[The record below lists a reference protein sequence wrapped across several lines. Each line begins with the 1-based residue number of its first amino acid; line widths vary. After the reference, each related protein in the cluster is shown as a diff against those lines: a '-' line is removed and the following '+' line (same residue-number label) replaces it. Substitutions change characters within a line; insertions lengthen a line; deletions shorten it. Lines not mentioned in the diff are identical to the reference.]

1 MRIVRGWPGLLLFG
15 AVVLVSGPAF
25 AGGSQGPLAD
35 ATVEAH
41 GVTTRVSQEGM
52 VTQELLLSSVLDQCE
67 FFPDLAPS
75 EVLVQLETP
84 GFADR
89 AIPADSVRYT
99 MVVCPDPVFDGARH
113 GFWPVG
119 SPIPDPVVEFLGRE
133 AVARAEV
140 AAPTPRGAPDGVT
153 IPHLVQLPTWWWLDD
168 ADWRQVS
175 GTAALGQPALA
186 SVTAVLSPIEAIWQI
201 EGEPPVV
208 CGQGAVWAEGRS
220 DDDPSRCGTIFES
233 ITPEGGVTQTVTLR
247 FDISF
252 TCAPTALC
260 TQLPTFEPLEISSTT
275 QIQIIQSKG
284 LLRD

>member
-1 MRIVRGWPGLLLFG
+1 MAMLALSSPGVG
-15 AVVLVSGPAF
+15 AASGGEF
-25 AGGSQGPLAD
+25 DDILAE

-41 GVTTRVSQEGM
+41 GVTTRVSQEGV
-52 VTQELLLSSVLDQCE
+52 VTQELLVSSVLDQCE

-186 SVTAVLSPIEAIWQI
+186 SVTAVLSPTEAIWQI

-233 ITPEGGVTQTVTLR
+233 ITPEGGATQTVTLR